1 MLNPSTWAKILF
13 STNNPS
19 NLPSM
24 SHFPQGHFPSKKYFA
39 PKHSKESYEQ
49 QFFLTSSNLLIFNLH
64 NFIEFGISVLF
75 SGSTEAVTETI
86 LLLKVEANVRNFV
99 FLFMQLQFLLSNSS
113 SAVLLYLSAS
123 ICQLWYFLKCIY
135 PLMVS
140 NHWQS
145 NTPLRYGSSSA

>member
-1 MLNPSTWAKILF
+1 MLNPSTWAKRLF

>member
-1 MLNPSTWAKILF
+1 MLNPSTRAKRLF

-140 NHWQS
+140 NH
-145 NTPLRYGSSSA
+145 